1 MDYGTII
8 AIVKVMRR
16 LIFVFVFAFFS
27 HLYSYKIL
35 FDYTK
40 DETAGNADWIIDRDF
55 PFPEPQFPLDE
66 KSWDGAISAFAVSI
80 VRELNDTVF
89 TLHGYPITYN
99 DSTNPY
105 DLSNFDVFV
114 IPEPQN
120 PFSQEEKKA
129 IKEFV
134 RNGGGLLLISDHN
147 NSDRNNSGWDSPRV
161 LNDLG
166 AENLFGMHFNITG
179 ESNNNFTY
187 VSHNITDFAP
197 ITNGPYGSVSA
208 LSFHGGTSITLRSDL
223 NPNVRG
229 IVFKNSDNS
238 GCMFAISSYGKGRV
252 AGIGDSSPLDDGTGD
267 PHDRLYDNWNEETSH
282 KSLFLN
288 TIAWLEERGN
298 GSSDWNFTLDG
309 IVDSFATQ
317 LSRNGEFTLFSA
329 CLDTLLYLAL
339 QFPQEVGG
347 RIYML
352 FSRDTTRGTVS
363 VPWGRDGDIG
373 CFDFYAV
380 YSKATHSVIF
390 RDSRGIEVRLP
401 ISCAI
406 SDSVLEVLIPRSIME
421 GNLYVFGGLF
431 SPVLYRMLYY
441 LPQMEDSN
449 GLPRYSYVEVY
460 DSSAHIAPLKPPII
474 SQGFVKS
481 EAYTG
486 RHITLSSIIFDN
498 KEIPVARLYYKRAS
512 SGSFVSTTYDSAK
525 DSRYYFTIPPQ
536 ETPGDI
542 VYYFE
547 AVDND
552 GNVSRSIYYNLSVI
566 RNPYSVYFEED
577 TLINK
582 LVEFIN
588 GANSSLDICM
598 YEVFNQDVVDALVQ
612 AHSRGIQVRV
622 ITDSSYYNRD
632 GIFSLINAGIPVIH
646 EGIGQNSTNH
656 IMHNKIVI
664 RDFFDSDTTNDYTWT
679 GSFNA
684 SEELHIDNVITIQ
697 SHELSVLFERE
708 FNQMWGSNTE
718 EPDTQNA
725 RTGRRKSD
733 VLSVHGV
740 KLGED
745 SVYLYFSPQD
755 SVIQHIIS
763 LVNSAHSSIRYLIF
777 SFTRSDLKDALIGAH
792 ERGIDI
798 RGVHEDNTRDD
809 DRLNTVFTALK
820 NAGIDVYWA
829 QVPRGYTFLHDKV
842 MIVDSLYVITGS
854 MNWTQSANDDNDENI
869 VIIKSRELAGI
880 YLKKFWEVYN
890 YSRFP
895 HIDTYKDSGVLHTF
909 NTKAGKIILMPEDL
923 FGKEK
928 INIYD
933 LEGRLVKD
941 CSGNVDILN
950 AVKNLSSG
958 IYIVVK
964 GKNHQ
969 RPHRIIILK

>member
-1 MDYGTII
+1 
-8 AIVKVMRR
+8 MRR
-16 LIFVFVFAFFS
+16 LIFVVVFAFFS

-40 DETAGNADWIIDRDF
+40 DETAGNADWVIDRDF
-55 PFPEPQFPLDE
+55 PFPQPLNPSSESD
-66 KSWDGAISAFAVSI
+66 WDGGISAFGVAI
-80 VRELNDTVF
+80 VNDLHDTVF
-89 TLHGYPITYN
+89 TLHDYPITYN

-105 DLSNFDVFV
+105 DLSNFDVFI

-120 PFSQEEKKA
+120 PFTQREKDA
-129 IKEFV
+129 IREFV
-134 RNGGGLLLISDHN
+134 ENGGGLFLISDHN
-147 NSDRNNSGWDSPRV
+147 NSDRNHSGWDSPRV

-166 AENLFGMHFNITG
+166 AENIFGMHFNITG

-197 ITNGPYGSVSA
+197 VTDGSYGRVSA
-208 LSFHGGTSITLRSDL
+208 LSYHGGTSITLRSDL
-223 NPNVRG
+223 NPNVKG
-229 IVFKNSDNS
+229 IVFKNSDNT
-238 GCMFAISSYGKGRV
+238 GCMFAVSSYGKGRV

-267 PHDRLYDNWNEETSH
+267 PYDRLYDNWNEEASH

-288 TIAWLEERGN
+288 TIAWLEKRGN
-298 GSSDWNFTLDG
+298 GAVEWNFTLDG
-309 IVDSFATQ
+309 VIDSFATQ
-317 LSRNGEFTLFSA
+317 LSRNGEFSMFSA
-329 CLDTLLYLAL
+329 CADTLLYLAL

-352 FSRDTTRGTVS
+352 FSRDTTRGSVS

-373 CFDFYAV
+373 SFDFYAV

-390 RDSRGIEVRLP
+390 RDSRGIEVDLP
-401 ISCAI
+401 ITYAT
-406 SDSVLEVLIPRSIME
+406 SDSVLEVVIPRSIIG
-421 GNLYVFGGLF
+421 GNLFIFGGLF
-431 SPVLYRMLYY
+431 SPLQYRLLYY
-441 LPQMEDSN
+441 LPEGENSN
-449 GLPRYSYVEVY
+449 GLPRYSYLEVY
-460 DSSAHIAPLKPPII
+460 DSAAYIAPLKPPII
-474 SQGFVKS
+474 SQGFVES

-486 RHITLSSIIFDN
+486 TNITLSSIIYDN
-498 KEIPVARLYYKRAS
+498 KEVTAARLYYKRSS
-512 SGSFVSTTYDSAK
+512 SGNFVPTTYDSVK

-566 RNPYSVYFEED
+566 RNPYSVYFEND
-577 TLINK
+577 TLVNK

-612 AHSRGIQVRV
+612 AHSRGVRIRV
-622 ITDSSYYNRD
+622 ITDSTYYNRD

-646 EGIGQNSTNH
+646 EGVGQNSTNH

-664 RDFFDSDTTNDYTWT
+664 RDFFDSDTTNDYIWT

-684 SEELHIDNVITIQ
+684 SDELHVDNVITIQ
-697 SHELSVLFERE
+697 SHALSNLFERE
-708 FNQMWGSNTE
+708 FNQMWGANTE

-745 SVYLYFSPQD
+745 SVYIYFSPQD
-755 SVIQHIIS
+755 SAIQNIIR
-763 LVNSAHSSIRYLIF
+763 LVNSAHSSIMYLIF

-792 ERGIDI
+792 ERGVDI

-820 NAGIDVYWA
+820 NAGVDVYWA
-829 QVPRGYTFLHDKV
+829 EVPHGYTFLHDKV

-890 YSRFP
+890 YSRLP
-895 HIDTYKDSGVLHTF
+895 HIDTYKHCAALHTF
-909 NTKAGKIILMPEDL
+909 ITKTGKLILMPQDL

-933 LEGRLVKD
+933 LEGRLVKG
-941 CSGNVDILN
+941 CSNRVDILD
-950 AVKNLSSG
+950 VIKNLSSG
-958 IYIVVK
+958 IYIVK
-964 GKNHQ
+964 SKKHQ
-969 RPHRIIILK
+969 KPHRIIIVK